1 MGVFNLGGV
10 IEAFSPSK
18 LERVYNSPELQGQ
31 LTTTIGG
38 MDQYRSKAGQA
49 LGNYETANRRAI
61 QESQRLGALTEGEI
75 GGMLGGLRGAS
86 YLADRERTRE
96 GDLAALNTLL
106 GQLGGGMSR
115 ADKAAASRLGYA
127 GRPSSSYMDKQRSS
141 YLGAFGA
148 PIASQIFAGLNPAA
162 AGAAQER
169 GANIRQQ
176 LGLIDYRNQIP
187 SGLAEMELNP
197 LQALQA
203 ARQSE
208 IAQLGGLSDV
218 SRSNLAGFQ
227 EKKNKWAQAVK
238 AVDEGLNSAL
248 DTYLSLYSGG
258 MLGGRGGGGGGGGGL
273 GGLFGMGGG
282 GGSRSTGT
290 PQANPLL
297 FGMPNQGFSGGAP
310 VSYGLTY
317 TAPIGYQPYVAPAP
331 PLQNWGVG
339 YSLNP

>member
-1 MGVFNLGGV
+1 MGVFNLGG
-10 IEAFSPSK
+10 IIDAFSPAK
-18 LERVYNSPELQGQ
+18 MERVYNSPELQGQ

-61 QESQRLGALTEGEI
+61 EESRRLGALTEGEI

-162 AGAAQER
+162 SGAAQER
-169 GANIRQQ
+169 GANVRQQ
-176 LGLIDYRNQIP
+176 LGLMDYRNQIP
-187 SGLAEMELNP
+187 AGMAEMELNP

-218 SRSNLAGFQ
+218 ARSNLAGFK
-227 EKKNKWAQAVK
+227 ENKNKWAQAVK

-258 MLGGRGGGGGGGGGL
+258 MVGGGRGAFGGL
-273 GGLFGMGGG
+273 LGGERGS
-282 GGSRSTGT
+282 GSRSTGT

-297 FGMPNQGFSGGAP
+297 FGMSNQGFGGSYSGGQGYP
-310 VSYGLTY
+310 QWMDSLMS
-317 TAPIGYQPYVAPAP
+317 YQPQNNVP
-331 PLQNWGVG
+331 PYYLQRR
-339 YSLNP
+339 

>member
-1 MGVFNLGGV
+1 MAGVFNLGGIV
-10 IEAFSPSK
+10 EAFSPSK
-18 LERVYNSPELQGQ
+18 MERVYNSPELQGQ
-31 LTTTIGG
+31 IATSIGG
-38 MDQYRSKAGQA
+38 LDQYRGKAGEA
-49 LGNYETANRRAI
+49 LGSYEAANRRAI
-61 QESQRLGALTEGEI
+61 EESRRLGAMTEGEI
-75 GGMLGGLRGAS
+75 GGLLSGLRGAS

-141 YLGAFGA
+141 YIGAFGA

-169 GANIRQQ
+169 GANVGQQ
-176 LGLIDYRNQIP
+176 LGLMDYRRQIP
-187 SGLAEMELNP
+187 MGMAEMELNP

-208 IAQLGGLSDV
+208 IGQLGGLSDV
-218 SRSNLAGFQ
+218 ARSNLAGFK
-227 EKKNKWAQAVK
+227 ENRNKWAQALG
-238 AVDEGLNSAL
+238 AVDQSLNSAL
-248 DTYLSLYSGG
+248 DTYMSAYSGG
-258 MLGGRGGGGGGGGGL
+258 MLGGGQ
-273 GGLFGMGGG
+273 GLFGGLLGGE
-282 GGSRSTGT
+282 RARATR
-290 PQANPLL
+290 PQSNPMF
-297 FGMPNQGFSGGAP
+297 FGMPNQGFGGSYSAPAP
-310 VSYGLTY
+310 VNYGLTM

-331 PLQNWGVG
+331 PLQNWGLS